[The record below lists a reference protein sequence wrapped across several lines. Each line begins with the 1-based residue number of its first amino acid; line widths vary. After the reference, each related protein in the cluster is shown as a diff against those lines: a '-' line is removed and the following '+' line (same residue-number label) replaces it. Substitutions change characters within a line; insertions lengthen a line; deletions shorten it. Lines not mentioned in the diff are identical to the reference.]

1 MLIDQKRTPMSHFR
15 SKKSLLF
22 IILFFLSFQYASS
35 QTSTETSSI
44 SKDRLLFERGVQLQ
58 ELVDEDLDL
67 DEAIK
72 DKNANPAKSAYASEI
87 KRAILGEASQDYE
100 ELMSDFPESDLFNYA
115 LTNQA
120 FVKLGL
126 EDTVEA
132 EKLFLAT
139 LKSKAGEAEITNAGS
154 ASQTDPYAD
163 NKNKAAKM
171 LTEISLA
178 NRQYQAAYTYL
189 EEIKKYKPDYNTD
202 TARDADEMY
211 VTGLYASCYVGLKQ
225 YQKAYDILL
234 PKLLKTDLTDNSELV
249 DIAYEA
255 LLKKYKNEELKRKYE
270 QAFKNYQV
278 EKNAK
283 TGELN
288 YYITFLNKKIPL
300 ASKNISE
307 HAAGNLAA
315 EVDKIYKG
323 SRFYTRLQV
332 VNSDK
337 KP

>member
-1 MLIDQKRTPMSHFR
+1 MSYFL
-15 SKKSLLF
+15 SKKKLLP
-22 IILFFLSFQYASS
+22 ILLFFLYFQQSS
-35 QTSTETSSI
+35 AQTTTETSSI

-67 DEAIK
+67 DETIR
-72 DKNANPAKSAYASEI
+72 DKNASPAKSAYASEI
-87 KRAILGEASQDYE
+87 KKAILGEASQDYE
-100 ELMSDFPESDLFNYA
+100 QLMNDFPESDLFNYA

-132 EKLFLAT
+132 EKLFLTT
-139 LKSKAGEAEITNAGS
+139 LRSKVSETEITNGGS
-154 ASQTDPYAD
+154 EAQADPYAD

-189 EEIKKYKPDYNTD
+189 EEIKKYKQDYSTD
-202 TARDADEMY
+202 TARDVDEMY
-211 VTGLYASCYVGLKQ
+211 VTGLYARCYMGLKQ
-225 YQKAYDILL
+225 YQKAYDVLL

-249 DIAYEA
+249 DITYEA
-255 LLKKYKNEELKRKYE
+255 LLKKYKNEDLKRKYE

-283 TGELN
+283 TGQPY

-300 ASKNISE
+300 ASRFFSE
-307 HAAGNLAA
+307 QATGNLAT
-315 EVDKIYKG
+315 EIDMIYKS
-323 SRFYTRLQV
+323 SRFYTRLQPL
-332 VNSDK
+332 NNDK